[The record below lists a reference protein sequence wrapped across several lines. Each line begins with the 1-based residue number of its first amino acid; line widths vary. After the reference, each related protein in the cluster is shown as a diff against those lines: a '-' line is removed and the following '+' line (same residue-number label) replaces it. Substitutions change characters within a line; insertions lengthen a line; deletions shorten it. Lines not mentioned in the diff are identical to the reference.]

1 MTTTP
6 VLPLRQAFEDLALVC
21 CKSIRLKG
29 LSGHWAPPSTAKSGP
44 IIKTGVTRWGRV
56 VGVVPHANGEHVV
69 VSFLP
74 HIVDMGSVEARI
86 GERCITRGLNLEKL
100 TLCQVD
106 KSFGIYGT
114 VVESGVTTPCFA
126 SSKGCKQYKDD
137 WHRSLYVGQSLAARV
152 TGWNPVDGA
161 ALVEFPDE
169 SLLGFACDLN
179 IGAVVKGTVEEHHD
193 TYLLVAITGTKLKG
207 RVSLLDVADIVP
219 QKIDRM
225 HYHTGKKFKCRIRN
239 IDPDTNHV
247 DLTMKQSEI
256 NQEHIV
262 TDISMLTPDALVS
275 GVVSMLKPDRMLV
288 RLFGAVRVMVNAKH
302 LTAASKVG
310 RSFSLGESVSLKIL
324 DVKPEEGRAFGTPD
338 VNFEDFDV
346 LDQALGLSLDVSG
359 AGLVSITGSLRVGR
373 VPLDSI
379 NVMSVVDA
387 PCGPPVLVLGMPI
400 SGRTLVG
407 LMPVGHLSDD
417 RVVVSAADIRNV
429 IRFPSSL
436 VDVANSLGTEV
447 DSLVCLARR
456 VRVADYLNIERDDL
470 YLPLFSAKPSVID
483 KLSTADVV
491 NPADLEP
498 SASQCAWIRQRMSSG
513 FILAIG
519 RPHISAFMRYSEW
532 KYSDANNFFADF
544 SEGMTV
550 RGRLV
555 IKDDVRVLRP
565 LPTDT
570 GKSKTCLDIN
580 KSSSMADQCQEV
592 FEQVGAM
599 VVAGRVRG
607 KFAEELKVQLLSFHK
622 VFARVHVTEIT
633 DEWELGTRPLDMV
646 EVNDDVQLRVLGPSS
661 RPRANNQHVY
671 LEASIRPSQIQG
683 SATDSVA
690 FRPLSSSSLS
700 RDQVLSGGV
709 VCSTDYS
716 KGLFVALS
724 RTLTVRVPLFHIKG
738 EWISFEEAE
747 KTCPF
752 GSVVGPIRVTK
763 LEGERATVSL
773 VTNKKQLT
781 CQTEAAVLQ
790 SDDEVLDEESDAEQA
805 PQADHLG
812 SDEEEEPSSDE
823 GVVSDAPVEDT
834 EDVQISDAE
843 SIPKNR
849 PKKRKN
855 PTLRERATALIASPD
870 HDKLDTVEDYERLLV
885 TKKDASAAW
894 IKYMAHFVQLDQI
907 GKAREVAERS
917 IKTINYREEK
927 ERFNIWVAYMNM
939 EAAFG
944 TRHSLEAVSK
954 RAQTYADER
963 KVLDQ
968 LIRIHEARGSWD
980 ACRQVCKQ
988 SVAKF
993 GQEVEPWRRFL
1004 EVMLKQAKGETG
1016 VGRSQALDEARKVFV
1031 QCLRQLPES
1040 KHVEIT
1046 IKYAKLEYGYGSRE
1060 RGKSLFDAL
1069 VGSRPKRTDLWL
1081 VFLDAHIKHWSPPVV
1096 EDDVFRREGVKSIR
1110 ELFERATSLPLKPF
1124 KMVPFYKKW
1133 VEFETECGLDPVRVQ
1148 RKVEMYIKDWEA
1160 RKED

>member
-1 MTTTP
+1 MCLQIRPGCLVQCTVRTITALTPSTGEMTTTP
-6 VLPLRQAFEDLALVC
+6 VLPLQQAFEDLALVC

-56 VGVVPHANGEHVV
+56 VGVVPHTNGEHVV

-74 HIVDMGSVEARI
+74 HVVDMGSVEARI

-106 KSFGIYGT
+106 KSFGVYGT

-137 WHRSLYVGQSLAARV
+137 WHRSLYVGQNLAARV

-169 SLLGFACDLN
+169 SLVGFACDLSV
-179 IGAVVKGTVEEHHD
+179 GAVVKVTVEEHHD
-193 TYLLVAITGTKLKG
+193 TYLLVAIIGTKLKG
-207 RVSLLDVADIVP
+207 RVSLLDIADIVP

-225 HYHTGKKFKCRIRN
+225 HYHTGKKFTCRIRN
-239 IDPDTNHV
+239 INSETNRI
-247 DLTMKQSEI
+247 DLTMRQSEI

-262 TDISMLTPDALVS
+262 SDISMLAPGALVS
-275 GVVSMLKPDRMLV
+275 GVVSMLEPDRMLV
-288 RLFGAVRVMVNAKH
+288 RLFGSVRVMVNAKH
-302 LTAASKVG
+302 LTAASQA
-310 RSFSLGESVSLKIL
+310 RRCFSLGESVSLKIL

-346 LDQALGLSLDVSG
+346 LDRALALSLDVSG
-359 AGLVSITGSLRVGR
+359 GGLVSTTGSLRVGR

-379 NVMSVVDA
+379 NVLSVVDL
-387 PCGPPVLVLGMPI
+387 PCGPPVLVLGVP
-400 SGRTLVG
+400 SAGRTLVG

-417 RVVVSAADIRNV
+417 RVMVSAADIRKA
-429 IRFPSSL
+429 ICLPSLL
-436 VDVANSLGTEV
+436 VGVANAIGTEV

-456 VRVADYLNIERDDL
+456 VRVADYLNIEQNDL
-470 YLPLFSAKPSVID
+470 YLPLFSAKPSVVD
-483 KLSTADVV
+483 RLSTADLV

-498 SASQCAWIRQRMSSG
+498 STAQCAWIRQRMSSG
-513 FILAIG
+513 FILAVG
-519 RPHISAFMRYSEW
+519 RPHISVFMRYTEW
-532 KYSDANNFFADF
+532 KYTDADKFFTDF

-580 KSSSMADQCQEV
+580 KSSSMADQCREV
-592 FEQVGAM
+592 YEQVGAV
-599 VVAGRVRG
+599 VVAGRIRG
-607 KFAEELKVQLLSFHK
+607 KFADELKVQLLPFHK

-633 DEWELGTRPLDMV
+633 DEWEVGTRPLDMV
-646 EVNDDVQLRVLGPSS
+646 GVNDDVQVRVLGPSS

-671 LEASIRPSQIQG
+671 LEASSRPSQIQG
-683 SATDSVA
+683 SSTDSVA
-690 FRPLSSSSLS
+690 FRPLRAVSLS

-709 VCSTDYS
+709 VCSADYS

-752 GSVVGPIRVTK
+752 GSVVGPLRVTK

-781 CQTEAAVLQ
+781 CPTEADVLQ
-790 SDDEVLDEESDAEQA
+790 SDDEVLDEESDAEVEPT
-805 PQADHLG
+805 PQADLLG

-823 GVVSDAPVEDT
+823 GVVSDVMVEDT
-834 EDVQISDAE
+834 EDSQISDAE
-843 SIPKNR
+843 NIPEKR
-849 PKKRKN
+849 RRRKKT
-855 PTLRERATALIASPD
+855 PTLRERAAALIASPD
-870 HDKLDTVEDYERLLV
+870 HDKLDTVEDYERLMV

-894 IKYMAHFVQLDQI
+894 IKYMAYFVQLDQI

-917 IKTINYREEK
+917 IKAINYREE
-927 ERFNIWVAYMNM
+927 VGASVPVL
-939 EAAFG
+939 
-944 TRHSLEAVSK
+944 SLSVSLSVSFSVPLLTFS
-954 RAQTYADER
+954 RR
-963 KVLDQ
+963 K
-968 LIRIHEARGSWD
+968 GS
-980 ACRQVCKQ
+980 
-988 SVAKF
+988 
-993 GQEVEPWRRFL
+993 
-1004 EVMLKQAKGETG
+1004 
-1016 VGRSQALDEARKVFV
+1016 
-1031 QCLRQLPES
+1031 
-1040 KHVEIT
+1040 
-1046 IKYAKLEYGYGSRE
+1046 
-1060 RGKSLFDAL
+1060 
-1069 VGSRPKRTDLWL
+1069 
-1081 VFLDAHIKHWSPPVV
+1081 
-1096 EDDVFRREGVKSIR
+1096 
-1110 ELFERATSLPLKPF
+1110 TSGWP
-1124 KMVPFYKKW
+1124 
-1133 VEFETECGLDPVRVQ
+1133 T
-1148 RKVEMYIKDWEA
+1148 
-1160 RKED
+1160 